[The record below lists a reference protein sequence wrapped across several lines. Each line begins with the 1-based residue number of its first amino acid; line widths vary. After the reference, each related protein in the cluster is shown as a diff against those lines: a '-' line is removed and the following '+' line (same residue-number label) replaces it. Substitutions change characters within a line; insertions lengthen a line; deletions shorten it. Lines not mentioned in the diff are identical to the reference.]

1 MTIRIVTDSTCDLP
15 DSVVSGLGITVVPLY
30 INFGSQGYLDGVE
43 MSRSEFYSRLP
54 NAYPLP
60 STAAP
65 GVEAFRRVFEQLAKE
80 GATEILS
87 IHISKSLSA
96 TVDVAAVAAEETQS
110 VPVTVLDSGQLSLG
124 LGFQAVQAAQLA
136 SEGKTVQAITKTL
149 EEQRSRTHVFAA
161 LETLEYL
168 RRSGRMSRVVATFG
182 TLLQIKPLLHMY
194 DGNPNAERVRTTRG
208 ATKRLLDILGGLGK
222 LEQVALVHT
231 HAPDKSEELRNAA
244 AELLPPGKIESVD
257 ITPVL
262 GANIGPGAVGF
273 ACVAAE
279 QA

>member
-1 MTIRIVTDSTCDLP
+1 MSIRIVTDSTCDLP
-15 DSVVSGLGITVVPLY
+15 DSVVSELGITVVPLY
-30 INFGSQGYLDGVE
+30 INFGNQGYLDGIE
-43 MSRSEFYSRLP
+43 ISRSEFYRRLP

-65 GVEAFRRVFEQLAKE
+65 GVDAFRQVYEALAKD

-87 IHISKSLSA
+87 THISKSLSA
-96 TVDVAAVAAEETQS
+96 TVEVAAVAAGKTRS
-110 VPVTVLDSGQLSLG
+110 VPVTVVDSGQLSLG
-124 LGFQAVQAAQLA
+124 LGFQAVNAAQLA
-136 SEGKTVQAITKTL
+136 AQGATLQTITKTL

-161 LETLEYL
+161 LETLEFL
-168 RRSGRMSRVVATFG
+168 RRSGRMSRIVATFG

-194 DGNPNAERVRTTRG
+194 NGNPHAERVRTARG
-208 ATKRLLDILGGLGK
+208 ATKRLLGILEGLGK

-231 HAPDKSEELRNAA
+231 NAPDKAAELRSAA
-244 AELLPPGKIESVD
+244 AELLPPGEIESVD

-273 ACVAAE
+273 ACVVAGE
-279 QA
+279 E

>member
-1 MTIRIVTDSTCDLP
+1 MSIRIVTDSTCDLP
-15 DSVVSGLGITVVPLY
+15 DSVISDLGITVVPLY

-43 MSRSEFYSRLP
+43 MSRSEFYTRLP
-54 NAYPLP
+54 QAYPLP

-65 GVEAFRRVFEQLAKE
+65 GVDAFRSIYEGLAKE

-96 TVDVAAVAAEETQS
+96 TVDVAALAAKESRSIQ
-110 VPVTVLDSGQLSLG
+110 VTALDSGQLSLG
-124 LGFQAVQAAQLA
+124 LGFQVVEAAQLA
-136 SEGKTVQAITKTL
+136 TQGFSSQRIKETL
-149 EEQRSRTHVFAA
+149 QELQSRTHVFAA

-168 RRSGRMSRVVATFG
+168 RRSGRMNRAVATFG

-194 DGNPNAERVRTTRG
+194 DGSPDAERVRTSRG
-208 ATKRLLDILGGLGK
+208 ATKRLLEILEGLGK
-222 LEQVALVHT
+222 LDRVALVHT
-231 HAPDKSEELRNAA
+231 NAPKKADELRKMAA
-244 AELLPPGKIESVD
+244 KLLPTGDIESVD

-273 ACVAAE
+273 ACVAA
-279 QA
+279 ANN